1 MHAGQCRARQVEAEQ
16 GPKQKGKAGGH
27 KGNQGA
33 KGGTKTNIKG
43 DAKTKEKGKGKQ
55 NADKPGAKREHCAIC
70 GPEKGENHTT
80 EECYFNAR
88 AHPKGEG
95 KGNI

>member
-1 MHAGQCRARQVEAEQ
+1 M
-16 GPKQKGKAGGH
+16 PKQRKKA
-27 KGNQGA
+27 KANKTLTNQ
-33 KGGTKTNIKG
+33 
-43 DAKTKEKGKGKQ
+43 
-55 NADKPGAKREHCAIC
+55 GAKREHCAIC

>member
-1 MHAGQCRARQVEAEQ
+1 M
-16 GPKQKGKAGGH
+16 PKQRKKAKANKTLTNQARSENIAQFVAQKRGK
-27 KGNQGA
+27 
-33 KGGTKTNIKG
+33 TM
-43 DAKTKEKGKGKQ
+43 
-55 NADKPGAKREHCAIC
+55 
-70 GPEKGENHTT
+70 T